1 MPVVAT
7 PELGIPFPFD
17 TTPEE
22 LQDFRAKAEA
32 MLNTVEALEES
43 GLQVDITQDD
53 REQSHGMLLNESFP
67 APKKVTPAS
76 VKHLNAILS
85 EYDHEILN
93 VHYRLRHYV
102 TNKLVLESA
111 DGDPK
116 VRLKALELLGKVS
129 GVGLFSERIDV
140 NVTHRTVKDIET
152 ELRKTLELYDAEY
165 TDVTE
170 TKPVSIAEID
180 LDEELGLT
188 NQPEEVAE
196 DGSEPTP

>member
-43 GLQVDITQDD
+43 GLNVEITQDD
-53 REQSHGMLLNESFP
+53 RMQSHGMLLEEKFLP
-67 APKKVTPAS
+67 PKEVTPAS

-85 EYDHEILN
+85 EYDHEVMN
-93 VHYRLRHYV
+93 VHYRLRNYV
-102 TNKLVLESA
+102 TNKFILETK
-111 DGDPK
+111 DPDPK
-116 VRLKALELLGKVS
+116 VRLKALEMLGKVS
-129 GVGLFSERIDV
+129 GVGLFSDRIDV
-140 NVTHRTVKDIET
+140 TVTHRTVKDIET
-152 ELRKTLELYDAEY
+152 ELRKTLQLYDGEY
-165 TDVTE
+165 TDVTDQQV
-170 TKPVSIAEID
+170 PSLAEID
-180 LDEELGLT
+180 LDEELGL
-188 NQPEEVAE
+188 PPPAEEATE